1 MDTLK
6 RTEWIL
12 TRRLLREQIPAWMLD
27 CAVKWRWPSLS
38 CQDNAK
44 REGVPRPTLGRSA
57 ASADGYMSLVFPTK
71 LIRNQIAHRIAY
83 REAKERLHELERPEA
98 SSAEV
103 DLVALLK
110 QICKEKKIKRDTW
123 LRGNH
128 IDRSEFYVCKRA
140 GWQPVEDEGW
150 DRDGGENQGG
160 DPPRRSRVRADQQCT
175 CNNRDLA
182 LHPKPAV
189 IRTDGGTTYKSRGIR
204 EQDRVNK
211 LLDKLLF
218 SNSLQEAIAERRVGS
233 NKGLGGATCRK
244 SMYGPQSVQRKFRG

>member
-140 GWQPVEDEGW
+140 GWQPVEDEVGIETAEKIKAAIL
-150 DRDGGENQGG
+150 RDAVEFGLISSVPVTTEIWLCT
-160 DPPRRSRVRADQQCT
+160 PSRR
-175 CNNRDLA
+175 
-182 LHPKPAV
+182 
-189 IRTDGGTTYKSRGIR
+189 
-204 EQDRVNK
+204 
-211 LLDKLLF
+211 
-218 SNSLQEAIAERRVGS
+218 
-233 NKGLGGATCRK
+233 
-244 SMYGPQSVQRKFRG
+244 